1 MAFRHLGESPMR
13 ALPGQILLVV
23 HDFEARSPDE
33 LNLCKGDRIELIE
46 RDDDFG
52 DGWYLG
58 KHAQSSN
65 IGLFPEVYTTTAPRG
80 NTISAAVSAFNPR
93 TLPQIST
100 NQYQTTSF
108 NYNEQN
114 FVSPVSQGDET
125 PQASRHATATDYI
138 GTSEATPRPLNTTP
152 PLQRNVSMPISSNF
166 SQTSTAPS
174 PAQRSIS
181 MITGN
186 NRGHGD
192 DSPVMNETLSV
203 IDEHITDMKTPRSSL
218 ATGKRREANDS
229 GSEYSSHMDYRLS
242 YIAGTETDEEESN
255 AHTEEEVLAW
265 PPAKVAEYLKS
276 VGVESQHC
284 EVFKEQEISGEVL
297 LRMDQ
302 ASLFI
307 KEFDLGLVG
316 RRLRTWYKI
325 KALQD
330 EVGIQNH
337 QGQKSSYYVG
347 GDASSEDSGRNKA
360 QSKTASSMLPRTPNL
375 MDRPESS
382 QKIHQQRD
390 DMRTPPLQSQQQLR
404 PLRNDANRSPLSFA
418 FASVPDSPGRP
429 SAASIRELNHSRHHS
444 LIDLTSGAISDNP
457 IERTAT
463 ASPGKATAFSH
474 KKQHSFDRNWTMGGA
489 IQTSS
494 ANVNSTIGR
503 GLHTVSLSCDRNTF
517 DPNLRE
523 PMNMIHDIDRGYV
536 SGGEIDSKRSRILL
550 KKRDAVSANHSRRNS
565 YLDEQRRKGITTPKR
580 HSRFGSADSIRDTVA
595 AITGPASQ
603 MYHNSTFK
611 GRFRKSSVND
621 TSPQPDLSKDISSP
635 TVTKLE
641 YDGDSRQSII
651 ALSPKP
657 DNQTSLSVPGSP
669 ISQMQSPTSVAKPR
683 VGLRAISDAVTGSE
697 KALVG
702 SPASVPSAAKESPLQ
717 SPTRTGSTTPSGASK
732 SFDLD
737 STDVS
742 TKGTHAPTVVLAPTS
757 GTTRRKSKKE
767 TSAYTRGLERKS
779 PQEQMVSCDY
789 SGWMK
794 KKSSNLMTTWKPRL
808 FVLRGRR
815 LSYYYSDTDTQE
827 KGLIDIS
834 SHRVLP
840 ADHDFL
846 TGLHATVT
854 GAKASPTSPSNAQ
867 TPTIASAE
875 AAAQPESTLQ
885 KPGAD
890 TMFIFKLVPPR
901 SGLSRAVNFTKPTV
915 HYFAIDNIKQGRL
928 WMAALM
934 KATIDRDETKPVTST
949 YQQKTI
955 SLAKAKA
962 MRHRPPALMGLDER
976 IEGVRDSLM
985 SDDTGLNILG
995 LDFMKGGLLVGEQT
1009 ATSLDAVPTLMPSE
1023 HEAREERN
1031 RDLE

>member
-1 MAFRHLGESPMR
+1 
-13 ALPGQILLVV
+13 
-23 HDFEARSPDE
+23 
-33 LNLCKGDRIELIE
+33 
-46 RDDDFG
+46 
-52 DGWYLG
+52 
-58 KHAQSSN
+58 
-65 IGLFPEVYTTTAPRG
+65 
-80 NTISAAVSAFNPR
+80 
-93 TLPQIST
+93 
-100 NQYQTTSF
+100 
-108 NYNEQN
+108 
-114 FVSPVSQGDET
+114 
-125 PQASRHATATDYI
+125 
-138 GTSEATPRPLNTTP
+138 
-152 PLQRNVSMPISSNF
+152 
-166 SQTSTAPS
+166 
-174 PAQRSIS
+174 

-186 NRGHGD
+186 SRGHGD

-203 IDEHITDMKTPRSSL
+203 IDEHITDMKTPRSNL
-218 ATGKRREANDS
+218 AAGKRRETNDS

-242 YIAGTETDEEESN
+242 YIAGNETDEEESN
-255 AHTEEEVLAW
+255 VHTEEEVLAW
-265 PPAKVAEYLKS
+265 TPAQVAEYLKS

-284 EVFKEQEISGEVL
+284 EVFREQEISGEVL

-325 KALQD
+325 KALQE

-337 QGQKSSYYVG
+337 PGPKTSYYLS
-347 GDASSEDSGRNKA
+347 GDASSEESERNKVR
-360 QSKTASSMLPRTPNL
+360 SRTSSSMLPRIPSM
-375 MDRPESS
+375 MDRADSS
-382 QKIHQQRD
+382 QNTHQQRD
-390 DMRTPPLQSQQQLR
+390 DTGTPPLQSQQQLR
-404 PLRNDANRSPLSFA
+404 PLRNEANRSPLSFA
-418 FASVPDSPGRP
+418 FVSGPDSPGRP
-429 SAASIRELNHSRHHS
+429 SAASIRELNHSRRHS
-444 LIDLTSGAISDNP
+444 LIDFTSGAVSENP

-463 ASPGKATAFSH
+463 ASPGKATSYSH
-474 KKQHSFDRNWTMGGA
+474 KKQPSFDRNWTMGGA
-489 IQTSS
+489 IETQS
-494 ANVNSTIGR
+494 ASANSTIGR
-503 GLHTVSLSCDRNTF
+503 GAHTVSLSSDRNTF

-523 PMNMIHDIDRGYV
+523 STNLIHDIDRGYV
-536 SGGEIDSKRSRILL
+536 SGGDIDSKRSRNVL
-550 KKRDAVSANHSRRNS
+550 KKRDVVSANHSRRSS
-565 YLDEQRRKGITTPKR
+565 YLDEQRRKSISTIKR

-595 AITGPASQ
+595 AITGPATQ
-603 MYHNSTFK
+603 MYHNSSFK
-611 GRFRKSSVND
+611 GRFRNPSVND
-621 TSPQPDLSKDISSP
+621 TPPQPDSLKDISSP

-641 YDGDSRQSII
+641 YDGDSRQSVI
-651 ALSPKP
+651 APSPKP
-657 DNQTSLSVPGSP
+657 ENQNSLSVPGSP
-669 ISQMQSPTSVAKPR
+669 MSQMQSLTSNAKPR
-683 VGLRAISDAVTGSE
+683 MGLRAISDAVIGSE
-697 KALVG
+697 KALVR
-702 SPASVPSAAKESPLQ
+702 SPASVPSPVKESPLQ

-742 TKGTHAPTVVLAPTS
+742 TKGTNGPTVVLAPTS
-757 GTTRRKSKKE
+757 GTTRRKTKKE

-779 PQEQMVSCDY
+779 PQEQMVGCDY

-854 GAKASPTSPSNAQ
+854 GAKASSTSPSNAQ

-885 KPGAD
+885 KPPAD

-915 HYFAIDNIKQGRL
+915 HYFAVDNIKQGRL

-934 KATIDRDETKPVTST
+934 KATIDRDETKPVTTT

-976 IEGVRDSLM
+976 IEGAEESIV

-995 LDFMKGGLLVGEQT
+995 LDFTKGDIVAGDQR
-1009 ATSLDAVPTLMPSE
+1009 ASSLDAAPTLVP
-1023 HEAREERN
+1023 EEGEV
-1031 RDLE
+1031 LEQDEEEVVVGGRKGD